1 MASVRPES
9 TFDALVVG
17 AGAGGLFAAARLAH
31 AGYRTLVVE
40 RLDKVG
46 GRASTTDIDGFK
58 VNDGAI
64 VIEVGGITEETFA
77 EVGAEFDVRTPEVP
91 VLYRVGGKDLDVTR
105 GGWGMLLST
114 LTRQGAKLVSGI
126 GAARKDDDALPGSEL
141 STAEWVARYSKNDA
155 VQGVFRNMCASVFA
169 VGSEELPARVFLT
182 YFTRKSAFKRF
193 GFCPDGTIGLWQS
206 LAETV
211 TARGGEIWL
220 SSEVE
225 KLHVTDGRVTGATI
239 RRDGTAVE
247 VGCRVAVSNT
257 GPAGTVALVGEDAL
271 PADYRDQVRAK
282 DRPCSMLAV
291 NFASRERLVD
301 VPGMLLFSKTERLCY
316 VANFTDTCPEMAPPG
331 WNLYVGASVPKPS
344 VGDFDEEREVALL
357 KKDLGEHVPGFDAA
371 RVLSVAVMRDGWP
384 PQRAVA
390 GYDLQSDTP
399 IANLWNV
406 GDGVKE
412 YANGGTT
419 ACAETAALV
428 VDRIKA
434 DVPLSTTA

>member
-1 MASVRPES
+1 VPEDQPGR

-64 VIEVGGITEETFA
+64 VIEVGGITEQTFA
-77 EVGAEFDVRTPEVP
+77 EVGAEFDVRTPRVP
-91 VLYRVGGKDLDVTR
+91 VLYRVGSKNLDVTR
-105 GGWGMLLST
+105 GGWGLLLSQ
-114 LTRQGAKLVSGI
+114 LTRQGAKLLSGI

-141 STAEWVARYSKNDA
+141 STADWVARYSKNEA

-193 GFCPDGTIGLWQS
+193 GFCPDGTIGIWQA
-206 LAETV
+206 LANTI
-211 TARGGEIWL
+211 TARGGEVWL

-225 KLHVTDGRVTGATI
+225 RLHVADGRVTAATVL
-239 RRDGTAVE
+239 RDGQRVE
-247 VGCRVAVSNT
+247 VACRLAVSDV
-257 GPAGTVALVGEDAL
+257 GPAATVGLVGEAL
-271 PADYRDQVRAK
+271 PEDYREQVRLK

-291 NFASRERLVD
+291 NFASRERLID
-301 VPGMLLFSKTERLCY
+301 VPGMLLFSTSRRLCY

-331 WNLYVGASVPKPS
+331 WNLYVGASVPKPA
-344 VGDFDEEREVALL
+344 VGDFDEATEIELL
-357 KKDLGEHVPGFDAA
+357 KADLREQVPGFDGA
-371 RVLSVAVMRDGWP
+371 RILSVAVMRDGWP

-390 GYDLQSDTP
+390 GYDMTPATP

-419 ACAETAALV
+419 ACAETAKFV
-428 VDRIKA
+428 VDEIRERH
-434 DVPLSTTA
+434 PLAARV

>member
-1 MASVRPES
+1 VPG
-9 TFDALVVG
+9 TQFDALVVG
-17 AGAGGLFAAARLAH
+17 AGAGGLFTAARLAH

-46 GRASTTDIDGFK
+46 GRASTTEIDGFR

-77 EVGAEFDVRTPEVP
+77 EVGAQFDVRTPAVP
-91 VLYRVGGKDLDVTR
+91 VLYRVGNKNLDVTR

-126 GAARKDDDALPGSEL
+126 GAARKDDDALPGEEL
-141 STAEWVARYSKNDA
+141 STADWVGRYSRSAA

-193 GFCPDGTIGLWQS
+193 GFCPDGTIGVWES
-206 LAETV
+206 LAATV

-220 SSEVE
+220 SSQVE
-225 KLHVTDGRVTGATI
+225 ALHVTDGRVTEATVT
-239 RRDGTAVE
+239 RDGET
-247 VGCRVAVSNT
+247 VGVTCDVAVSDV
-257 GPAGTVALVGEDAL
+257 GPAATVGLVGAEHL
-271 PADYRDQVRAK
+271 PEDYREQVRIK
-282 DRPCSMLAV
+282 DRPCSMLAL

-301 VPGMLLFSKTERLCY
+301 VPGMLLFSVTERLCY

-331 WNLYVGASVPKPS
+331 WNLYVAASVPKPA
-344 VGDFDEEREVALL
+344 VGDFDEAAEIALL
-357 KKDLGEHVPGFDAA
+357 RADLRAHIPGFDGA
-371 RVLSVAVMRDGWP
+371 RELSVAVMRDGWP

-390 GYDLQSDTP
+390 GHDLPHTTP
-399 IANLWNV
+399 IPNLWNV

-419 ACAETAALV
+419 ACAETAKLV
-428 VDRIKA
+428 VEQILA
-434 DVPLSTTA
+434 DARVPAEAK